1 MNNVPWVSKY
11 RPKSVYDVA
20 CQHNVTLLLK
30 KTITTKELPNL
41 LLYGPPGT
49 GKTST
54 ILAIARDLFG
64 PELMNQ
70 RILEL
75 NASDEISIQVIRDKI
90 KTFSKISINGNIKLK
105 YKNNYPCP
113 KFKIIILDEADAMTY
128 ESQSGLR
135 RIIEEHSDITRFC
148 IICNY
153 INRIIPQL
161 FSRCVTF
168 RFKPLTFESM
178 ENKLFE
184 IAKAENLSIHK
195 DIIRTLITTSNG
207 DMRNAI
213 TTLQNAA
220 HIYKNELK
228 KKSSKKS
235 ILQLLND
242 IDDDIIADTINIL
255 KNKEFNNIEKA
266 INILTANGYSAHQII
281 VKLGNYI
288 LHSDLSDLDKAKFSI
303 FLSNVEYKLV
313 KGGNEYLQLLTVGM
327 ELQNIL

>member
-1 MNNVPWVSKY
+1 
-11 RPKSVYDVA
+11 
-20 CQHNVTLLLK
+20 
-30 KTITTKELPNL
+30 
-41 LLYGPPGT
+41 
-49 GKTST
+49 
-54 ILAIARDLFG
+54 
-64 PELMNQ
+64 
-70 RILEL
+70 
-75 NASDEISIQVIRDKI
+75 
-90 KTFSKISINGNIKLK
+90 
-105 YKNNYPCP
+105 
-113 KFKIIILDEADAMTY
+113 
-128 ESQSGLR
+128 
-135 RIIEEHSDITRFC
+135 
-148 IICNY
+148 
-153 INRIIPQL
+153 
-161 FSRCVTF
+161 
-168 RFKPLTFESM
+168 
-178 ENKLFE
+178 
-184 IAKAENLSIHK
+184 
-195 DIIRTLITTSNG
+195 
-207 DMRNAI
+207 MRNAI